1 MKKISKQVKWQHK
14 QKKLGNCTICGKPSS
29 GKTLCPAHSIK
40 HRLYYRNKCKYNPKQ
55 LDKPGR
61 PIVYE

>member
-14 QKKLGNCTICGKPSS
+14 QKKLGNCIICGKPAND
-29 GKTLCPAHSIK
+29 KTLCPTHSIK
-40 HRLYYRNKCKYNPKQ
+40 RRLYVRSKHGYSPKQ

-61 PIVYE
+61 PLLYE